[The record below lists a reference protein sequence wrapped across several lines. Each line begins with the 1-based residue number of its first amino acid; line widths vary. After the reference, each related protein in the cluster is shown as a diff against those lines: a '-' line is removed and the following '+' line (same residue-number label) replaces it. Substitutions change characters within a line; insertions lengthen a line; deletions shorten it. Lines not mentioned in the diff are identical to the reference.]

1 MASES
6 TQKVNLKKDSGKSHK
21 DDPFFVKKEQAARE
35 LIQKYGLPK
44 RPAAHP

>member
-6 TQKVNLKKDSGKSHK
+6 SQKAALKRDLLKGHK

-35 LIQKYGLPK
+35 LIQKFGLPK
-44 RPAAHP
+44 RPAH